1 MWQTDS
7 KRRQRARRMRGLEED
22 APLPRVA
29 PRVLA
34 VDEDGSI
41 RAVNIN
47 AHREC
52 AHTI

>member
-1 MWQTDS
+1 
-7 KRRQRARRMRGLEED
+7 MRGLEED
-22 APLPRVA
+22 AALPRVA
-29 PRVLA
+29 PRVLV

-52 AHTI
+52 AHTISGVAELMD